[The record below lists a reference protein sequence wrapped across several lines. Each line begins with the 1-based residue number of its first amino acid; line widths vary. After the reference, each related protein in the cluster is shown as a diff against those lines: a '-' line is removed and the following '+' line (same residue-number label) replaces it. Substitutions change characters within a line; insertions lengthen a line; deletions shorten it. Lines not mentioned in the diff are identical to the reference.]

1 MNEFDFVFLALQNL
15 PSINSIFSKDEIEK
29 NKYEISNIFE
39 TLDYIFDT
47 IVHLFHFHS
56 NHSDSNPT
64 TTTTTTTTPSIN
76 VSLSEIQK
84 THIEIAKSFVNLTLP
99 TLTNEA
105 KIIWFYEQK
114 LRSVLLIFQQILSF
128 QPSSYTTHFS
138 SNPIGSII
146 TLLYN
151 YLPTQTTS
159 NQYLSQL
166 TFDSLQGFALLIEQ
180 TLCHLSEI
188 TSCQRRVTI
197 DLLTLIN
204 QFLLSDYFSLF
215 HLFNCDRQN
224 EIELKTLLECCSSIF
239 KRLKIYR
246 SEVTQRKQHRRFIP
260 TYSLDSYEQACML
273 HRHQSLFEITITNKN
288 TFEGTIVIKN
298 DNDDNQQI
306 KRICIISGIY
316 DK

>member
-105 KIIWFYEQK
+105 KIIWFYEKK

-146 TLLYN
+146 TLL
-151 YLPTQTTS
+151 
-159 NQYLSQL
+159 
-166 TFDSLQGFALLIEQ
+166 
-180 TLCHLSEI
+180 
-188 TSCQRRVTI
+188 
-197 DLLTLIN
+197 
-204 QFLLSDYFSLF
+204 
-215 HLFNCDRQN
+215 
-224 EIELKTLLECCSSIF
+224 
-239 KRLKIYR
+239 
-246 SEVTQRKQHRRFIP
+246 
-260 TYSLDSYEQACML
+260 
-273 HRHQSLFEITITNKN
+273 
-288 TFEGTIVIKN
+288 
-298 DNDDNQQI
+298 
-306 KRICIISGIY
+306 
-316 DK
+316 